1 MKNESKILIGCPT
14 YDGQYYT
21 LDKFLEAI
29 NKIDYKNFHLF
40 VVENSEKNDNY
51 FNHIKNKGIDIIKL
65 KVTGPGRVR
74 IAKSR
79 ELLREKALKQGYDY
93 LLCLD
98 QDIIVPPNIIKKLIK
113 VIKYPILFKLFLYC
127 L

>member
-1 MKNESKILIGCPT
+1 MINQQNSELFKNK
-14 YDGQYYT
+14 
-21 LDKFLEAI
+21 
-29 NKIDYKNFHLF
+29 KIDYSQEYRKFKDEMSPEISRYERWAKSL
-40 VVENSEKNDNY
+40 
-51 FNHIKNKGIDIIKL
+51 GDIIKL

-98 QDIIVPPNIIKKLIK
+98 QDIIVPPNIIKKLISHNK
-113 VIKYPILFKLFLYC
+113 DIISGLYFTRGIKNIS
-127 L
+127 